1 MAQLLLISSARP
13 ASLPLSLSLSL
24 PRLPFL
30 LSVKPPPQTH
40 LLLPFFVFFL
50 VFFDLLI
57 RRLASFHATNAF
69 FIPCD
74 PIPLSLSLSYMVY
87 LIHCISYFLFASLQN
102 NGKGLQQI
110 NSEFI
115 FFRSLYF
122 QFFFPSVTPISCL
135 LLSILRLFGFEHS
148 LEFM

>member
-1 MAQLLLISSARP
+1 MAQLLLISTKKSL
-13 ASLPLSLSLSL
+13 ASLYLSPSHSLSLQLCTPGFPPSLSLSLSL

-74 PIPLSLSLSYMVY
+74 PIPLSLSLS
-87 LIHCISYFLFASLQN
+87 LLHGISYT
-102 NGKGLQQI
+102 
-110 NSEFI
+110 
-115 FFRSLYF
+115 LY
-122 QFFFPSVTPISCL
+122 I
-135 LLSILRLFGFEHS
+135 LLSICFLAKQWKRTPTDKF
-148 LEFM
+148 